1 MIQVM
6 QLIYKL
12 LLTDLQTNIEVSKG
26 IVLREQVVIS
36 RNLEV
41 KNSF

>member
-41 KNSF
+41 

>member
-6 QLIYKL
+6 QLIYKH

-26 IVLREQVVIS
+26 IVLREQVAIL
-36 RNLEV
+36 RNLEI